1 MALIGTPEV
10 NRITGLIIKAA
21 ITVHR
26 ALGPGLLESAYS
38 ACLVHEMRDLGL
50 SVESDVRLPLNYKG
64 IHLDKGYKLDLR
76 ANGCVIVELKCVK
89 KLAPIHD
96 AQVITYLRLTGC
108 PMGLLLNFNVRLL
121 KHGIKRLAHPD
132 LIAESAGYPQR
143 EGPAPKGSSGKSDL
157 R

>member
-21 ITVHR
+21 IDVHR
-26 ALGPGLLESAYS
+26 ALGPGLMESAYS
-38 ACLVHEMRDLGL
+38 ACLAYEMRALGL
-50 SVESDVRLPLNYKG
+50 LVESDVELPLNYKG
-64 IHLDKGYKLDLR
+64 IRLAKGYRLDGR
-76 ANGCVIVELKCVK
+76 INGCVIIELKCVK

-108 PMGLLLNFNVRLL
+108 PMGLLLNFNVRLM

-132 LIAESAGYPQR
+132 LIAETARSRRDGAPD
-143 EGPAPKGSSGKSDL
+143 GPLGKGNL